1 MTSRTSARSRS
12 GRSRS
17 GSSSRARSARSCSTG
32 SSRRRRRPRNSRGRR
47 ARLHRAHG
55 GAGRRRLSRR
65 LEPLRDAGDLPVV
78 RRGRAP
84 LLRVDDLPRRRGGRP
99 PRRALPAAS
108 PHRPPGCHRAA
119 ARRPPRHAGRHC
131 LRGRAARRWHRHR
144 AAGAATGDR
153 RARDLDA
160 VVLRRPS
167 GRRGADDPV
176 LPAAAV
182 DAAPRTMILVSLVFL
197 ALLVIGVPVAVAV
210 GAAASAMGIL
220 VPPCILMIVIGSV
233 ASLSVAALFTA
244 GFLPAVVLAL
254 ALMVYVW
261 WKAGQI
267 GIAAEP
273 VPSAAGLARAF
284 WHALIPLGMPVI
296 IFGGIL
302 GGIMTPTEAS
312 VLAVLYAAIVGLFIY
327 REIKWRDLPEIVVK
341 SAMVTGAVGLLLG
354 TAGLVSWFL
363 TVQQLP
369 DKLIRVMT
377 IVPGSS
383 LVFLFTTAVIFI
395 FFGAVIEGLPAVVI
409 LLPSLLPVAKGL
421 GIDPIHYAIVIV
433 AAVGIGLFLPPIGV
447 GLFIAC
453 GIADLSVDRAT
464 PAMMPFV
471 AVLSV
476 GLAVVILLPW
486 ITLVLPRLFG
496 LM

>member
-210 GAAASAMGIL
+210 GGAGYIGALLAAPAPLATSVQTILHQVDSFVLLSLPLFILAGALMETGGIARRL
-220 VPPCILMIVIGSV
+220 V
-233 ASLSVAALFTA
+233 
-244 GFLPAVVLAL
+244 AL
-254 ALMVYVW
+254 AV
-261 WKAGQI
+261 A
-267 GIAAEP
+267 
-273 VPSAAGLARAF
+273 
-284 WHALIPLGMPVI
+284 LGMPVI

-327 REIKWRDLPEIVVK
+327 REIKWRELPEIVVK

-471 AVLSV
+471 AVLRV